1 MSATLEIDQ
10 KEFIAAIE
18 KAHLNLIN
26 FRSIILVN
34 QQSEAPAWFHFEWS
48 SELLDG
54 TGHTAI
60 EAFRE
65 SAKTQYI
72 LRAFPLYS
80 LMFPS
85 RARDYIV
92 LIKSTAKLARQK
104 LLEIE
109 AEYMSNPVLKSN
121 MVKINQESGEVFD
134 IDVRTAEGEIINVR
148 IEAYGKGSS
157 IRGLANLDR
166 RPKICI
172 IDDPQDNEDA
182 KSPTTL
188 EGDWK
193 WFLSDVMFLGK
204 YTRIFLI
211 GNNLGEKCI
220 IEQIAAAEKNA
231 EEQNA
236 EGLGFRFFRIPIQVN
251 GKSNWPQ
258 MYQDD
263 KINKERDSYRRMG
276 QIDIWMREKMCLAI
290 APENQVFHR
299 EDFQYYTP
307 ALAQKMRVNQN
318 AFMMVDPAASKSVD
332 ADYRAIDVV
341 GCDHQNNWFVYD
353 VSFGR
358 YDTSVLIDEIFRLV
372 VFWQIREVGIEEGV
386 LKAALEPFIRKE
398 MSKRNVFFNVVPLK
412 YNARKEER
420 IAVLGPRFKAHTI
433 FFPEEAPWLSEM
445 ESELLAFTMKGTKG
459 LHDDIIDALAYGEQ
473 IIKAPFKSTMMNNNL
488 PRMAE
493 MHASPADVQ
502 RSYSSLPREGE
513 R

>member
-1 MSATLEIDQ
+1 MSATAEIDQ
-10 KEFIAAIE
+10 KAFVEAVE
-18 KAHLNLIN
+18 KAFKNLVN

-34 QQSEAPAWFHFEWS
+34 QQNAAPAWFHFEWS
-48 SELLDG
+48 TELLHG
-54 TGHTAI
+54 EGHTAI

-72 LRAFPLYS
+72 LRAFPLYA

-85 RARDYIV
+85 KARDYIV
-92 LIKSTAKLARQK
+92 LIKNTAKLARQK

-109 AEYMSNPVLKSN
+109 DEYRTNPVLRAN

-134 IDVRTAEGEIINVR
+134 VDVRTGEGEVINIR

-172 IDDPQDNEDA
+172 IDDPQDQEDA

-193 WFLSDVMFLGK
+193 WFLSDVIFLGK

-220 IEQIAAAEKNA
+220 VEQVATHAQDLNFK
-231 EEQNA
+231 
-236 EGLGFRFFRIPIQVN
+236 FFRIPIQVN
-251 GKSNWPQ
+251 GKSVWPS
-258 MYQDD
+258 MYTDE
-263 KINKERDSYRRMG
+263 KINAERDSYRRMG
-276 QIDIWMREKMCLAI
+276 QLDIWSREKMCQAI
-290 APENQVFHR
+290 APENQVFKR
-299 EDFQYYTP
+299 DDFRYYTP
-307 ALAQKMRVNQN
+307 ALAPKMRVQHN
-318 AFMMVDPAASKSVD
+318 AFMMVDPAASESVD
-332 ADYRAIDVV
+332 ADYRALDVV
-341 GCDHQNNWFVYD
+341 GVDHLNNWFVYD

-358 YDTSVLIDEIFRLV
+358 YDSAVLIDEIFRLV
-372 VFWQIREVGIEEGV
+372 VLWQIRDVGIEQGV
-386 LKAALEPFIRKE
+386 LKSSIEPFIKKE
-398 MSKRNVFFNVVPLK
+398 MSKRNVFFNVIPLK
-412 YNARKEER
+412 HNARKEER
-420 IAVLGPRFKAHTI
+420 IAMLGPRFKAHTI
-433 FFPEEAPWLSEM
+433 YFPDEAPWLSEL
-445 ESELLAFTMKGTKG
+445 EGELLAFTMKGTRG

-473 IIKAPFKSTMMNNNL
+473 IIKAPYRPTVMNQNL

-493 MHASPADVQ
+493 THASSRD
-502 RSYSSLPREGE
+502 YSTMPREGE